1 MSGRSLRLAGRF
13 FGLGRNLPGNAVQA
27 GDGPPARTRNAVADL
42 TKSDLADIA
51 ECAKL
56 LPGTWHI
63 DTSKGAMAG
72 DGSAWL
78 RSLGDK
84 QAPAFGIARSEG
96 VLMVRMSRPDGA
108 RSRGPLIFGVFGS
121 IVEALDAIQI
131 DIASRRS
138 SGHRKAAAVS

>member
-13 FGLGRNLPGNAVQA
+13 IGLGRNLRGNAVQA
-27 GDGPPARTRNAVADL
+27 VDGPPARTKGADL
-42 TKSDLADIA
+42 AKSDLADIA
-51 ECAKL
+51 ECAKV

-78 RSLGDK
+78 RPLGDK
-84 QAPAFGIARSEG
+84 KAPAFGIARSDG
-96 VLMVRMSRPDGA
+96 VIMVRMSRTDGA

-121 IVEALDAIQI
+121 IVEALDAIHI
-131 DIASRRS
+131 DIASRRNG
-138 SGHRKAAAVS
+138 GHRKAAGAS

>member
-13 FGLGRNLPGNAVQA
+13 FGLGRNLPGNATQA
-27 GDGPPARTRNAVADL
+27 GEAPPVRTRNAVADL
-42 TKSDLADIA
+42 AKSDLADIA

-63 DTSKGAMAG
+63 DTSEGAMAG

-84 QAPAFGIARSEG
+84 KAPAFGIARSEG
-96 VLMVRMSRPDGA
+96 VIMVRMSRSDGA

-121 IVEALDAIQI
+121 IVEALDAIHI